1 MLLHLGLLFSRVI
14 RLMPSKPALLDQS
27 SVSLSFHTSHAKLLL
42 FDWDGTLTPIVK
54 RPADAVPTPAIVR
67 ILEHLSSQ
75 SLTAFW
81 VISGRDQTFL
91 NHHFGSIQ
99 SLGLSAEHGAFVR
112 RPHATA
118 WEDISGSIGTAWQSV
133 IMSIF
138 EEFTSKTPG
147 SWIERK
153 NIAITWHY
161 RSATPDQGALHSAE
175 CKQRLLDQI
184 SQSLINLEVIN
195 GKMCLEVRLRSVN
208 KGTIVR
214 RIVQDYGRSHGLA
227 TSPDWVLCVG
237 DDVTDE
243 GATLPLNFLYAS

>member
-1 MLLHLGLLFSRVI
+1 M
-14 RLMPSKPALLDQS
+14 
-27 SVSLSFHTSHAKLLL
+27 
-42 FDWDGTLTPIVK
+42 TPIVK
-54 RPADAVPTPAIVR
+54 RPADAVPTPATVR
-67 ILEHLSSQ
+67 ILQHLSSQ

-81 VISGRDQTFL
+81 IISGRDQTFL
-91 NHHFGSIQ
+91 NDHFGSIQ
-99 SLGLSAEHGAFVR
+99 SVGLSAEHGAFVR

-118 WEDISGSIGTAWQSV
+118 WEDISGSVGTAWQGI

-138 EEFTSKTPG
+138 DHFTSKTPG

-161 RSATPDQGALHSAE
+161 RNATPDQGARHSTE
-175 CKQRLLDQI
+175 CKQRLLDEI
-184 SQSLINLEVIN
+184 SHSLAHLEVIN
-195 GKMCLEVRLRSVN
+195 GKMCLEVRPRSVN

-214 RIVQDYGRSHGLA
+214 RIVQGYEKSHGPG

-243 GATLPLNFLYAS
+243 GTALPLLFLYMT